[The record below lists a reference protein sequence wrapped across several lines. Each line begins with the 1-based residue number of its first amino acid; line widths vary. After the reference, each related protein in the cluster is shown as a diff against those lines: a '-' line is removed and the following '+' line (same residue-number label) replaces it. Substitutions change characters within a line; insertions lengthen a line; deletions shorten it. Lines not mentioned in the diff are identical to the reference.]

1 MRSTVLALAAGLAL
15 AAPSFAAAPAPKKP
29 VDIQRFMGRW
39 HEIART
45 PNANQKGCTKATMDW
60 ASLGKGRFS
69 VVQACT
75 KPSGRKTWKGS
86 ATIADARTNAKLTLS
101 LMGGVIKQEYW
112 VLDRADDYS
121 WAIVGTPGGN
131 YVWVLSRTAAPAAAE
146 RSAILARVKALGY
159 DTARLEQ
166 SA

>member
-1 MRSTVLALAAGLAL
+1 MRSTVLALGLSLAL
-15 AAPSFAAAPAPKKP
+15 AAPAFAGAPAPKKP
-29 VDIQRFMGRW
+29 IDIQRFMGRW

-45 PNANQKGCTKATMDW
+45 PNANQKGCTKGTMEW

-75 KPSGRKTWKGS
+75 KGSGRKTWKGT
-86 ATIADARTNAKLTLS
+86 ATVADARTNAKLQLS
-101 LMGGVIKQEYW
+101 LMGGLIKQEYW

-121 WAIVGTPGGN
+121 WAIAGTPGGN
-131 YVWVLSRTAAPAAAE
+131 YVWVLSRKASLTDAE
-146 RSAILARVKALGY
+146 RAAVLARVKALGY

-166 SA
+166 S